1 MPSNLSFIKI
11 TPLHSLAMFVA
22 VLPKVIPTEAVYNAI
37 ASLLP
42 SPIYPIVDSLIFEY
56 TSKNWCF

>member
-11 TPLHSLAMFVA
+11 TPLHSLAIFVA

-42 SPIYPIVDSLIFEY
+42 SPIYPIVDSLMFE
-56 TSKNWCF
+56 